1 MKTRTLFFLF
11 FLMMFALMNT
21 TSIFSQELTP
31 NNTALQIYQGNNTT
45 SYNDITGLRAVK
57 EKSQTEINLI
67 NEIKSLKTADNSANR
82 TQLSELERQLAI
94 ERGDKFSA
102 DSYTGGTIT
111 PAPENSHP
119 QIDIIGN
126 TRILNNPAV
135 TLKAMAVAIEERGV
149 TAGKI
154 WVCYVY
160 SANAT
165 SPDSLRWVYS
175 TDGGLSWT
183 GYANAYLGGT
193 DKISNEDLDMEIIE
207 NTTGQKYLWTVY
219 GYRSSTTNTYLTG
232 GVVLQAPT
240 FAGAFFTLSWPD
252 VEATRR
258 YYNIRITSD
267 NANYPSNAYL
277 YLVCSY
283 DSLNAANI
291 RVNTQRFARIT
302 NPYVATTPTVS
313 YMSGNYWWQCAVAPA
328 NYYRTL
334 YSDIAY
340 IRNGTSDSLVVS
352 FSGVPDS
359 NRVFFAKS
367 DISGTPPT
375 QGHYQFGTN
384 TTDPK
389 SHARLSS
396 NGSTNGSVICVFRQF
411 TSSNWNVKYFRTLN
425 FGNFAVLAGESTLWG
440 SGTEPNYQPDIMGRR
455 NSNIHYFTFETSSA
469 VDNIHYVTVNSQ
481 GITTHLSKMNAI
493 DATSET
499 VGPRAG
505 YRYANNDSCFALYPE
520 NGPINI
526 WVAVGCAG
534 TLVNTTPN
542 STVIKNY
549 ELAQNFPNPFNP
561 STNINYNVAEEG
573 FVNIVLYDVL
583 GKEVKTIV
591 NEYKPAGSYLIGFN
605 AEDLPGGAY
614 FYKMT
619 VNRFTDV
626 KKMILMK

>member
-1 MKTRTLFFLF
+1 MKTCTLFFLF
-11 FLMMFALMNT
+11 ILMMFALMNT

-67 NEIKSLKTADNSANR
+67 EQIKNLKAADNSANR
-82 TQLSELERQLAI
+82 NQLSELERRLAL
-94 ERGDKFSA
+94 ERGDKFSE
-102 DSYTGGTIT
+102 DSYIGGTIS
-111 PAPENSHP
+111 PAPENTHP
-119 QIDIIGN
+119 QIDLIGN

-135 TLKAMAVAIEERGV
+135 TLKAMAIAVEERGT

-160 SANAT
+160 SANAS
-165 SPDSLRWVYS
+165 SPDSLRWTYS

-183 GYANAYLGGT
+183 GYAYASLGGT
-193 DKISNEDLDMEIIE
+193 DKISYEDLDMEIIE
-207 NTTGQKYLWTVY
+207 NTTGQKYIWTVY
-219 GYRSSTTNTYLTG
+219 GYRSSTTSTYLTG
-232 GVVLQAPT
+232 GIVLQAPT
-240 FAGAFFTLSWPD
+240 FAGAFFVLSWPD

-283 DSLNAANI
+283 DSVSATSI

-302 NPYVATTPTVS
+302 NPYAATAPAVS

-359 NRVFFAKS
+359 NRIFFAKS
-367 DISGTPPT
+367 DINGTPPT
-375 QGHYQFGTN
+375 QGHYQYGSN

-396 NGSTNGSVICVFRQF
+396 NGNTNGSVICVFRQL

-440 SGTEPNYQPDIMGRR
+440 SGTDPNYPPDIMGRR
-455 NSNIHYFTFETSSA
+455 NSNMHYFTFETSSA
-469 VDNIHYVTVNSQ
+469 IDNIHYVTVNSQ
-481 GITTHLSKMNAI
+481 GVTTHLSKMNAI

-505 YRYANNDSCFALYPE
+505 YRFADNDSCFALYPE

-526 WVAVGCAG
+526 WVAAGCSG

-542 STVIKNY
+542 NTVIKSY

-561 STNINYNVAEEG
+561 STNIKYNVAEEG

-583 GKEVKTIV
+583 GKEVLNIV
-591 NEYKPAGSYLIGFN
+591 NEYKTAGSYLIGFN
-605 AEDLPGGAY
+605 ATGLPGGTY
-614 FYKMT
+614 FYRMN
-619 VNRFTDV
+619 VNGFTDV